1 MCMCMLMEAVGRLAA
16 AVITPFSRARSF
28 FKNNPPSLPTAV
40 CGVTVDTA
48 PRAATLPP
56 PTNGGSGGGEAA
68 GCVSLACSGCGAP
81 LGRRY
86 GGDVPPRLARVAG
99 LFCLEVDALASHEL
113 GSADLLARPKAGGGA
128 AAGATTTTAPLPADD
143 TATLAARLAALEDEL
158 VRVQGVVLAQN
169 ERLERL
175 EGGGA

>member
-1 MCMCMLMEAVGRLAA
+1 M
-16 AVITPFSRARSF
+16 
-28 FKNNPPSLPTAV
+28 
-40 CGVTVDTA
+40 DTA
-48 PRAATLPP
+48 PHAATLPP
-56 PTNGGSGGGEAA
+56 PSDGGGGGGEAA

-113 GSADLLARPKAGGGA
+113 GSVDLLARPKAAGGRTGA
-128 AAGATTTTAPLPADD
+128 AAGAPTTTTTPPADD

-175 EGGGA
+175 EDGGVGA